1 VTNLI
6 NKAVVADTE
15 NKSSFAVNANLI
27 TGAAHAKPIYLVA
40 AKGFASWLKHQPVMT
55 QAWLKTCG
63 FTAKNGEFTLLPG
76 SDGGLIGVLII
87 GDAGN
92 MYALGR
98 LPFALPAGDYKLT
111 DLVPAAATELLALG
125 WCLGADRFNRYK
137 KKTRE
142 PARLLHAD
150 AAARPHILLLAD
162 GVVGARALVNTP
174 AEDLGPEQLSAV
186 VCEIARLQGA
196 VFTEIVGDA
205 LLRQNFP
212 AIHAVGRASHRAP
225 RLLELNWAPAGAD
238 ANLPLIVIVGKGVC
252 FDTGGLDMKASD
264 GMALMKKD
272 MGGAAVAIMLAQLLM
287 QAKLKVRLKLLVPAV
302 ENAVGPMSYRPGDVI
317 ATRAGL
323 TVEIGNTDAEG
334 RVVLCDAL
342 SYAVEAK
349 PALILDFAT
358 LTGAA
363 RIALGPDLPA
373 TFSHHDEVVN
383 ALIQAGA
390 NVQDPL
396 WRMPLWGDY
405 QRMID
410 SSIADI
416 NNAGASRM
424 AGAITAALYLER
436 FVPRA
441 MPWVHIDTYCWNDT
455 EQPGRPKGGA
465 CQGLRAAFAYLAT
478 RFA

>member
-1 VTNLI
+1 MRKP
-6 NKAVVADTE
+6 NKRALVAGCAE
-15 NKSSFAVNANLI
+15 NETALAR
-27 TGAAHAKPIYLVA
+27 AKPIHFVA
-40 AKGFASWLKHQPVMT
+40 ATRFASWLKHQPSST
-55 QAWLKTCG
+55 QTWLKTSG
-63 FTAKNGEFTLLPG
+63 FAAKNGEFTLLPG
-76 SDGGLIGVLII
+76 AEGELCGVLMIA
-87 GDAGN
+87 DASN
-92 MYALGR
+92 LYALGR
-98 LPFALPAGDYKLT
+98 LPFALPAGDYVLADT
-111 DLVPAAATELLALG
+111 AAGAATESLALG

-137 KKTRE
+137 KKITE
-142 PARLLHAD
+142 PARLVYADD
-150 AAARPHILLLAD
+150 AARARILMLAA
-162 GVVGARALVNTP
+162 GVCGARALVNTP

-186 VCEIARLQGA
+186 VCEIARLHHA
-196 VFTEIVGDA
+196 RFSEIVGDE
-205 LLRQNFP
+205 LLNKNFP

-225 RLLELNWAPAGAD
+225 RLLELNWAPDDAKDAA
-238 ANLPLIVIVGKGVC
+238 ANLPLVVIVGKGVC

-272 MGGAAVAIMLAQLLM
+272 MGGAAVAIMLAQMLM
-287 QAKLKVRLKLLVPAV
+287 QAQLKIRLKLLVPAV

-317 ATRAGL
+317 ATCAGL
-323 TVEIGNTDAEG
+323 SVEIGNTDAEG

-383 ALIQAGA
+383 ALIQAGSA
-390 NVQDPL
+390 VQDPL

-410 SSIADI
+410 SPIADM

-441 MPWVHIDTYCWNDT
+441 IAWVHIDTYCWNDT

-465 CQGLRAAFAYLAT
+465 CQGLRAAFAYLSA